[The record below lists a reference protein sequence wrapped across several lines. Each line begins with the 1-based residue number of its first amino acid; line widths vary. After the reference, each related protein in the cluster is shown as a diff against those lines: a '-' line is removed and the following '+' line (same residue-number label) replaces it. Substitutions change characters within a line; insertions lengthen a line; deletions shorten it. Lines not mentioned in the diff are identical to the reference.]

1 MRKYNKL
8 KYKYMYHYT
17 LCIYLQSH
25 LVKKIET
32 MTFRD
37 LKQLNS
43 LDHLRSLKVTLSRDL
58 KRPKMLFCFVVL
70 SLRRIDSRHL
80 LET

>member
-8 KYKYMYHYT
+8 KYKYMYHN
-17 LCIYLQSH
+17 IYLQSH
-25 LVKKIET
+25 LAEKIGT

-43 LDHLRSLKVTLSRDL
+43 LDHLRSLKVTLGRNL
-58 KRPKMLFCFVVL
+58 KRPKM
-70 SLRRIDSRHL
+70 
-80 LET
+80 T